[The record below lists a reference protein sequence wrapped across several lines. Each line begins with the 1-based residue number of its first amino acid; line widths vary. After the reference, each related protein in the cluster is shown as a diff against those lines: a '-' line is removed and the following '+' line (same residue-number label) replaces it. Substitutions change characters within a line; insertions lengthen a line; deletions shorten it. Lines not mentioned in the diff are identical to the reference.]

1 LVLDTAVLVAAL
13 RSLGGASWQL
23 VDGALTRRFTLLLSV
38 PLALEYEAVL
48 IREEHRKVH
57 GLSVQEVIEVVNAL
71 IRISESVQI
80 RFLWRPL
87 LPDPADDMVLETAV
101 NGRAD
106 GLVTFNE
113 ADFAPA
119 ASDQSGGGG
128 ENFCLAHRGV
138 FPRTRSAL
146 EPRQSAQTLA
156 AGRQRATP
164 RRRSTSLT
172 GRKVVSTLP
181 RRKRYHPLF

>member
-1 LVLDTAVLVAAL
+1 MTSYAISCSLRLVLDTGVLVAAL
-13 RSLGGASWQL
+13 RSRGGASWQL

-48 IREEHRKVH
+48 IREEHRNVH

-71 IRISESVQI
+71 IRVAESVQI

-87 LPDPADDMVLETAV
+87 LSNPADDMVLETAA

-113 ADFAPA
+113 ADFAA
-119 ASDQSGGGG
+119 ASRKFAFKILRPS
-128 ENFCLAHRGV
+128 EALRRVRAH
-138 FPRTRSAL
+138 PD
-146 EPRQSAQTLA
+146 E
-156 AGRQRATP
+156 
-164 RRRSTSLT
+164 
-172 GRKVVSTLP
+172 
-181 RRKRYHPLF
+181 